1 MRNLRQTLKGAQ
13 RWGKFPILKGG
24 EKSRRQNPVIK
35 PGSRAREAQVEAEGN
50 PQ

>member
-1 MRNLRQTLKGAQ
+1 MRNLRQALKGAQ

-24 EKSRRQNPVIK
+24 EKSWRQNPVIK